1 MRGRNRSRQQQE
13 KRISPHKTVYIVCE
27 GSKTE
32 PGYFTFMKREKWG
45 RRASKMVK
53 IDKPGDVGGTDPD
66 SLLNRAMEIQRHGGD
81 FSEVWCVFDVEAPG
95 TFPNLRNTLE
105 KARKKEIGIA
115 LSNPAFEYWLLL
127 HFAETTSPFPNGA
140 EATAALKKHWPEY
153 SKSITADGFRKIA
166 EGCENAVKRA
176 RLVRKN
182 AQPSPHPTDPM
193 PRPSTDVDRL
203 VTRIE
208 EMLEPPYRSK

>member
-1 MRGRNRSRQQQE
+1 MRSRDRARQQSE
-13 KRISPHKTVYIVCE
+13 RGISPQKTVYIVCE

-32 PGYFTFMKREKWG
+32 PAYFTFMKREKWG
-45 RRASKMVK
+45 RRALKMVK
-53 IDKPGDVGGTDPD
+53 IDNPKNVGGTDPD

-95 TFPNLRNTLE
+95 TFPNLRNSLE

-127 HFAETTSPFPNGA
+127 HFTETTSSFSNGD
-140 EATAALKKHWPEY
+140 EVTANLKKHWPEY
-153 SKSITADGFRKIA
+153 RKNLAADGFRKIA
-166 EGCENAVKRA
+166 DGYENAVKRA

-182 AQPSPHPTDPM
+182 AQPSPHPTDPIS
-193 PRPSTDVDRL
+193 RPSTDVDLL
-203 VTRIE
+203 VTHIAE
-208 EMLEPPYRSK
+208 ALKPLY